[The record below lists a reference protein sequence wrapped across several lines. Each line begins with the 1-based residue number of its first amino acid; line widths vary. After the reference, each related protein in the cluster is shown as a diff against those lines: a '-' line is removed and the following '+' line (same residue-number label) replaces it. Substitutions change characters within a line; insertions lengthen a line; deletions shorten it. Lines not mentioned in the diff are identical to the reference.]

1 MRMRQWVLFV
11 FCLAAMAVSASAL
24 SLCDYRTPETNIV
37 EMKSSFNYR
46 YYRDPARPAADI
58 NSGRFSLSYYH
69 LYDAPLLGFEVVG
82 GGDFVL
88 SELALASMDT
98 QARGRMQRYLTAD
111 TEYFAYGAFDGVV
124 TTEFPRPGLS
134 FETGLGH
141 GRFADVTPLAKALR
155 AERRLLDMGAVAAS
169 LPDSVVLDMAE
180 EIGRAGEYEDIA
192 ELLTVIEE
200 LILAAT
206 GSRLNAKALLALED
220 IIVDSGWQRYCGWNV
235 SLGVGYEVLD
245 PRGGDRDVVITLAGD
260 VALAPEPGSQ
270 LRLSASYS
278 MPPYAAEHKSSIRLT
293 ASYDYRLNDITTF
306 SVDYLLRQDSY
317 SGGSAGSQSAT
328 FQLAFNLGGVEV
340 SLQLAFAKRAEAE
353 DWTQDMVLS
362 AVVRLL

>member
-1 MRMRQWVLFV
+1 MLMRHWVLV
-11 FCLAAMAVSASAL
+11 VLCVLATAVAGSAL

-37 EMKSSFNYR
+37 ELKSSFNYR

-58 NSGRFSLSYYH
+58 NSGRFSLSYSH
-69 LYDAPLLGFEVVG
+69 LYDASLLGFELVG
-82 GGDFVL
+82 MGDFVL

-98 QARGRMQRYLTAD
+98 QLRGRMQRYLSAD
-111 TEYFAYGAFDGVV
+111 DPYFAYGAFEGVV
-124 TTEFPRPGLS
+124 ATGFVQPGLG
-134 FETGLGH
+134 FETGLGY

-169 LPDSVVLDMAE
+169 LPNSAVLDMAE
-180 EIGRAGEYEDIA
+180 QIGRAGEYEDVA
-192 ELLTVIEE
+192 ELLTVLEE
-200 LILAAT
+200 LIFEAV

-220 IIVDSGWQRYCGWNV
+220 IIVDAGWQRYCGWNV
-235 SLGVGYEVLD
+235 SLGIGYELLD

-278 MPPYAAEHKSSIRLT
+278 IPPYAVEHKSSVRLA

-306 SVDYLLRQDSY
+306 SVDYVLRQDSY
-317 SGGSAGSQSAT
+317 SGGSSGSQSAT

-340 SLQLAFAKRAEAE
+340 SLQLAFAKRAQAE
-353 DWTQDMVLS
+353 EWTQDMVLS